1 MIHMKK
7 TDDNIKFKVMLY
19 NDFTEPYSYG
29 DDLDK
34 CVCHRETNEYTAYDE
49 KTFYKVLDDFLDAP
63 KKKLT
68 AKDIRK
74 DFDDIRRKLSD
85 EKVEVIRTYYNGRYD
100 LSKKIHSKLDKIDF
114 SKIDI
119 DFPVVMKFNIPF
131 HMNYFTCED
140 NDPYDA
146 AVKMNDAYLY
156 IEISK
161 KMDNEQM

>member
-1 MIHMKK
+1 MKK
-7 TDDNIKFKVMLY
+7 TNENIKFKVLLC
-19 NDFTEPYSYG
+19 NDFTGPYSYG
-29 DDLDK
+29 EDLNK
-34 CVCHRETNEYTAYDE
+34 CVRHRDTNEYTAYDE

-63 KKKLT
+63 KKKLS

-74 DFDDIRRKLSD
+74 DFDDIKRKLSD

-100 LSKKIHSKLDKIDF
+100 LSKKIYSKLNKIDF

-131 HMNYFTCED
+131 HLNYFSYED

-146 AVKMNDAYLY
+146 AVKMNDAHLY

-161 KMDNEQM
+161 TLDDEC